1 MVPAVPP
8 SSLRPVDVRG
18 MHTNLD
24 LEPIATA
31 SDPMSA
37 RLPVARFLATCAIAL
52 CLSTTLSAASVQ
64 MTFDGVNGAQA
75 FGVYVSPYFGTMD
88 GTPVPLYCVDFSNE
102 VQLGQQWDANLTPI
116 TSGADLGD
124 TRFGAEPD
132 ALELYEQAAWLAQQ
146 FGSQAAS
153 QYGDI
158 QATIWQLFNTD
169 APTPSSSLW
178 LEQARANYAST
189 DYGDFYIITNTGPVQ
204 QFGQVQEFLTQVLP
218 AAAPEPN
225 LQLLIGLVLIVAS
238 CILRRRR
245 RTQ

>member
-1 MVPAVPP
+1 
-8 SSLRPVDVRG
+8 
-18 MHTNLD
+18 MHTNFD
-24 LEPIATA
+24 FKPIAAA
-31 SDPMSA
+31 SDQMPAS
-37 RLPVARFLATCAIAL
+37 LSLARFLAMCAIAT
-52 CLSTTLSAASVQ
+52 CFSTTPSAASVQ
-64 MTFDGVNGAQA
+64 MTFDGVNGTQA

-102 VQLGQQWDANLTPI
+102 VQLGQHWDANLTPV
-116 TSGADLGD
+116 TSEAGLGD

-158 QATIWQLFNTD
+158 QATIWQLFDTD
-169 APTPSSSLW
+169 APAPSSSWW
-178 LEQARANYAST
+178 LEQARTNYAST
-189 DYGDFYIITNTGPVQ
+189 DYGDFYIITNTGPVR
-204 QFGQVQEFLTQVLP
+204 QFGQVQEFLTQMLP

-225 LQLLIGLVLIVAS
+225 AQLLIGLILIGAS
-238 CILRRRR
+238 RVLRRRR